1 MKKYLS
7 KSLFKNALDCRT
19 KLYYATN
26 SGKYKD
32 NRIEDPFLNAIA
44 EGGFQVGELAKC
56 YYPEGIE
63 IDSSLSY
70 EDNFEET
77 KKLLK
82 LKNVVIFEG
91 VIIYKKYM
99 ARFDILVKKGEN
111 IRLIEVKSK
120 SYNGGDFSEFLNK
133 KNGSLKSEWID
144 NMYDVTYQRWIL
156 SKVYPQLEIE
166 TCLMLA
172 DKSKT
177 VTVDNLNQKFILTK
191 DERGSTKVIVNGD
204 IRKKSLGEPI
214 LTEVN
219 IDEIVNIIENHEYTE
234 GRTFEEWL
242 ELLMESFI
250 KNEKLTTKLGKKC
263 GECQFSCTPEEEAAG
278 LKNGKKECWLNSTL
292 VGSENYGKPTVLD
305 VWDYRSKDKKINE
318 GVFLMEQLKPADF
331 LNGFENYKQV
341 NEYFSKLNRKLES
354 KERQMLQVW
363 KSNTKD
369 DSIYVNLPLLKEEM
383 DSWVFPLHM
392 IDFETTSVAIPFHK
406 GLKPYEGVAFQFSHH
421 IIKED
426 GTVEHAGEYIN
437 TEVGHFPNFDF
448 VRELK
453 KQLENDNGTIFR
465 YSPHENSYLNTIF
478 IQMWDV
484 DKSLLPDKDEL
495 LDFIKTIT
503 HRSSSAGYDKIDVEE
518 WVGER
523 DMVDLWDI
531 LKKYYY
537 NPYTEGSN
545 SIKDVLPSILKCSQY
560 LKNKYSQPIYG
571 TDEIK
576 SLNFKNHTW
585 LKIDGENVT
594 NPYKQLPNVFE
605 GIDSSIVDTFVSA
618 ENVADGGAAMTAYA
632 KIQFSEMSE
641 LERTS
646 TMKALLRYC
655 ELDTFAMV
663 MLYEHWAELVY
674 GKTYTK
680 KVVENVTPNVEEHT
694 VKQVEEQGETVKEE
708 IPEFLQE
715 VDEDEQKI
723 TELDVLLSTELDNVE
738 NVDTVEEIVD
748 DIKTVDDLEND
759 VLDTDNYVEVK
770 NNIFNSDNFIEVD
783 NKVVGLK
790 GESVHNTKQPINKKE
805 KTFSQKSNIN
815 SSNNNKLKTKKSM
828 RKTTKKN
835 SVGKTKTIQTEIW
848 IKRFKKDSTV
858 QLLKK
863 EESNHY
869 NENQKFI
876 INEILEVRSVTP
888 LIVER
893 VVKSLKKESSM
904 KIKKMLKSDYYSDFE
919 HNVMK
924 EILQVR
930 RVKI

>member
-26 SGKYKD
+26 SEKYKD

-56 YYPEGIE
+56 YYPEGVE

-82 LKNVVIFEG
+82 QKNVVIFEG
-91 VIIYKKYM
+91 VLLYEKYM
-99 ARFDILVKKGEN
+99 ARFDILVKKGNN

-133 KNGSLKSEWID
+133 KNGSIKSEWID

-156 SKVYPQLEIE
+156 SKVYPDLEVE

-172 DKSKT
+172 DKSKC

-191 DERGSTKVIVNGD
+191 DEKGNTKVIVNGD
-204 IRKKSLGEPI
+204 VRKKSLGEPI

-219 IDEIVNIIENHEYTE
+219 VDDVVNIIENHEYTE

-242 ELLMESFI
+242 RLLMESFI
-250 KNEKLTTKLGKKC
+250 KNEKLVTNIGKKC
-263 GECQFSCTPEEEAAG
+263 DTCQFTCTSEEEAAG
-278 LKNGKKECWLNSTL
+278 FKNGKKECWINNKL
-292 VGSENYGKPTVLD
+292 VGEKNYGKPTVLD
-305 VWDYRSKDKKINE
+305 VWDYRTKDKKISE
-318 GVFLMEQLKPADF
+318 GVIFMEQLKPSDF
-331 LNGFENYKQV
+331 LNGFDTYKQV
-341 NEYFSKLNRKLES
+341 GEYFSKLNRNLES
-354 KERQMLQVW
+354 KERQLLQVY
-363 KSNTKD
+363 KTNTKD
-369 DSIYVNLPLLKEEM
+369 DSIYVNIDALKNEM
-383 DSWVFPLHM
+383 NSWVFPLHF

-421 IIKED
+421 IMKED

-453 KQLENDNGTIFR
+453 RQLENDNGTIFR

-484 DKSLLPDKDEL
+484 DKTLLPDKDEL
-495 LDFIKTIT
+495 LEFIKTIT
-503 HRSSSAGYDKIDVEE
+503 HKSSSAAYNKIDVED

-523 DMVDLWDI
+523 NMVDLWDI

-545 SIKDVLPSILKCSQY
+545 SIKDVLPSILKSSEF

-585 LKIDGENVT
+585 LKIDGNNVI
-594 NPYKQLPNVFE
+594 NPYKQLPYVFE
-605 GIDSSIVDTFVSA
+605 GIDSSIIDTFVTADSIS
-618 ENVADGGAAMTAYA
+618 DGGAAMTAYA
-632 KIQFSEMSE
+632 KIQFSDMSE
-641 LERTS
+641 VERTN
-646 TMKALLRYC
+646 TIKALLRYC
-655 ELDTFAMV
+655 ELDTLAMV

-680 KVVENVTPNVEEHT
+680 KDIKIEEKVVEEVPENQHFDYNEIITDDNDDMVT
-694 VKQVEEQGETVKEE
+694 
-708 IPEFLQE
+708 
-715 VDEDEQKI
+715 VDEENTI
-723 TELDVLLSTELDNVE
+723 TEIDVLMSTSDFN
-738 NVDTVEEIVD
+738 T
-748 DIKTVDDLEND
+748 
-759 VLDTDNYVEVK
+759 EVNQ
-770 NNIFNSDNFIEVD
+770 NNLPKSEMNNTYQETNINFNKENFIEV
-783 NKVVGLK
+783 NGKVVGMK
-790 GESVHNTKQPINKKE
+790 GESEIKNENKKNT
-805 KTFSQKSNIN
+805 TFSQKLDIN

-828 RKTTKKN
+828 KKVATKKNVTTKK
-835 SVGKTKTIQTEIW
+835 SVTTKQNMVGVSKTIQTERW
-848 IKRFKKDSTV
+848 IKRFKKNSTN
-858 QLLKK
+858 QLFKMID
-863 EESNHY
+863 SNHY
-869 NENQKFI
+869 NDHQKFI
-876 INEILEVRSVTP
+876 MAEILQARSVTP
-888 LIVER
+888 LYVET
-893 VVKSLKKESSM
+893 VVKSFKKESSA
-904 KIKKMLKSDYYSDFE
+904 KIKKMIKSKTYTDFDR
-919 HNVMK
+919 NVMK

-930 RVKI
+930 KVKI